1 MKKSSL
7 AGGTGGTR
15 RAGVFPAAL
24 RGAVSSPG
32 FIIFAV
38 TLVVFAAAVDL
49 PAGLS
54 ALAAAACFVLAAAL
68 SGYRA
73 AAVFGRTGGVFGGQ
87 AFLPGTSFAAYRAR
101 ARVAEIVMLS
111 VSGLLLLVSFLS
123 DRFDFDMSMSVLLSS
138 SALSAAA
145 FGPSYVFVYELI
157 CASSASRMA
166 GPSCGSPA
174 YVSSPSSLVRMSD
187 ATDVT
192 ILSDGAVFDKRI
204 LVREA
209 FFGGRT
215 YRGGDLL
222 SGDLRHPASDV
233 YILSAAYQAGG
244 GYPDAIIR
252 DARAL
257 EIFSERLEAE
267 KSGAVSGISSI
278 KRRDNRPSPGDLGL
292 EIGYSGSS
300 SGARLL
306 SGVFSPSVL
315 LSCSRRRRADGGTEP
330 IGGVEISDASA
341 AADGMRKNGAVPFF
355 VVSTALPE
363 GSGPKILEC
372 VLGVGG
378 AFPPFNREINSA
390 GAEFG
395 VRFRPGSGG
404 PAPVSDVSAACVADP
419 GAEVPEGV
427 TFISVLPRGEE
438 TGNDGGGDVGD
449 GSHRLTGTASSPDAA
464 IPPVDAERAAGGLRS
479 LFELV
484 TTSCE
489 NAVKLFIF
497 ENYHVS
503 ASVMLALSVVLPV
516 LFGRPSSLP
525 SAAVLFVAL
534 TVLTGVAAASLIY
547 DTFFPRA
554 ALPGLGKK
562 AAERLL
568 LFGAAGALSGGALF
582 AVPALFLEA
591 GAASEAFV
599 LPAAVFSG
607 ISMLFAARLASRR
620 QFGLS
625 GINYVQIISFT
636 VMLIAALLPVL
647 AGGRLP
653 GIPGIPV
660 AREESGKVFLLS
672 LIPCAVSF
680 AAEYA
685 AARLSFGR
693 FSEEKKK
700 NG

>member
-1 MKKSSL
+1 MKKSPL
-7 AGGTGGTR
+7 TGGTGGTR
-15 RAGVFPAAL
+15 RTGAFPAAL

-38 TLVVFAAAVDL
+38 SLVVFAAAVDL
-49 PAGLS
+49 PSGLS
-54 ALAAAACFVLAAAL
+54 ALAAAACFVFAAAL
-68 SGYRA
+68 AGYRA
-73 AAVFGRTGGVFGGQ
+73 AAVFGRTGGVCGGRE
-87 AFLPGTSFAAYRAR
+87 FLPGTSFTAYRAR
-101 ARVAEIVMLS
+101 ARVAGIVMLS
-111 VSGLLLLVSFLS
+111 VSGLLLLVSFIS
-123 DRFDFDMSMSVLLSS
+123 DRFDFDMSMSVLMSS

-145 FGPSYVFVYELI
+145 FGTAYVFVFELI
-157 CASSASRMA
+157 CASSASRLA
-166 GPSCGSPA
+166 GKPGGSPA
-174 YVSSPSSLVRMSD
+174 YVSSPQAFVSLSD
-187 ATDVT
+187 AVDVS
-192 ILSDGAVFDKRI
+192 ILSDGAVFDKRV

-209 FFGGRT
+209 FFGGRI
-215 YRGGDLL
+215 YRGGELL

-244 GYPDAIIR
+244 GYPDSIIR

-257 EIFSERLEAE
+257 EIFSGRLEAE

-292 EIGYSGSS
+292 EIGYSGVS

-306 SGVFSPSVL
+306 CGGFSPSVL
-315 LSCSRRRRADGGTEP
+315 ASCSRRRRADGGTEQV
-330 IGGVEISDASA
+330 GRVEISDASA

-363 GSGPKILEC
+363 GSGPMILEC

-395 VRFRPGSGG
+395 VRFRPGGEG
-404 PAPVSDVSAACVADP
+404 AAPVNDGSAACVADP
-419 GAEVPEGV
+419 GTGIPEGV
-427 TFISVLPRGEE
+427 TFISVLRSGEE
-438 TGNDGGGDVGD
+438 DLSGGGDG
-449 GSHRLTGTASSPDAA
+449 GSSSPGTSVSASSPDAA
-464 IPPVDAERAAGGLRS
+464 IPPVDAERASGGLRS

-497 ENYHVS
+497 ENFHVS

-525 SAAVLFVAL
+525 SATGLLLAL
-534 TVLTGVAAASLIY
+534 VILTGVAAASLVN
-547 DTFFPRA
+547 DTFFPRV

-568 LFGAAGALSGGALF
+568 MFGAAGAVSGGALF
-582 AVPALFLEA
+582 AVPALILGA
-591 GAASEAFV
+591 GAASEAYV

-607 ISMLFAARLASRR
+607 LAMLFAARLASRR

-625 GINYVQIISFT
+625 GINYVQIVSFT
-636 VMLIAALLPVL
+636 AILIAALLPVV

-653 GIPGIPV
+653 DIPGIPS

-672 LIPCAVSF
+672 FIPPAVSF

-693 FSEEKKK
+693 FSDEKKK